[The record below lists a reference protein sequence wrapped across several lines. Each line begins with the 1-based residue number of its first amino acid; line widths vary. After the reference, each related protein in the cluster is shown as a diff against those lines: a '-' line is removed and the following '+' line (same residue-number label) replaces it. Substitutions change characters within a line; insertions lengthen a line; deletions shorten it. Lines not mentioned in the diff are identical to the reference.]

1 MYGRT
6 QLIEFVKVNFPVRGL
21 LGAISFLLGSNLQ
34 LQVNA
39 ANPAAVPSPDLVG
52 WKSTVQPFLSS
63 HCISCHGSEKQ
74 KGGLNL
80 EKSDGDIL
88 DLTKAGI
95 WHEIVDVL
103 NVGEMPPEEEP
114 RPPAK
119 ELVKVVDWISGEL
132 RKAEQLARAKG
143 PGLSLRRLTNQEYRN
158 TIRDLIGHPFD
169 PAMRFLD
176 DTQVHGFDNVAENL
190 ELSTLHLQQYL
201 NAAERIV
208 DMMLS
213 VPNKPPVRQH
223 WYIEPILPT
232 PTSPLVKIDGAWH
245 DGLRGKDMSK
255 VKQGRVKLP
264 PKPLGHV
271 DPGIPGLTGLVRGN
285 IEIPNGFQPYRMVEM
300 TSGKPVVYDGFG
312 DIRFYGMQLRDNF
325 QRLGFRW
332 FAHDAGRYRV
342 TLHVDGFREVKGRAP
357 GVRVLQEPGSEVLGE
372 YEVPVGEARKISFDL
387 VIDDV
392 HYLMRTSG
400 NRYWGMRLYMERG
413 IRPERIE
420 IEGPLNE
427 TWPPE
432 HDFVRSMGG
441 SKDKVAASLRD
452 FATRAWRRP
461 LKSGELEEL
470 VSLYQKQRAQ
480 TKNFREA
487 LRVPLVS
494 ILSSPHFLCRVE
506 HRTKSKGLERVNAH
520 ELANRLSY
528 FLWRTMPDDLLRAAA
543 DDGSLLKKD
552 VLKKQVDR
560 MLSAP
565 AINSFCE
572 TFPAR
577 WLGVEKV
584 MSVDVDP
591 LMFPWVTWGLRK
603 DMLEETRHVFTE
615 ILRKNSSC
623 LELIDSD
630 WTFLNSRLARHYD
643 LPKVKGDHMRRVS
656 LPAGSERGGV
666 LAHGSILT
674 ITSNGMRPLPITRGA
689 FVLENIL
696 ASPTPPPPPNVTPLE
711 EVEQP
716 RPNATTRELLE
727 LHRNDPTCIS
737 CHQKIDPIGF
747 SLEGYDAVGRL
758 RTHEHILV
766 DEKLVQTHPVDTLG
780 RLPGGSLF
788 EGMPGLKKVIL
799 KEADKFRR
807 CLVEKLLVYALD
819 REVNF
824 TDEPLIQD
832 LVTEM
837 STHDDRM
844 HSLIHALVASETFQS
859 K

>member
-1 MYGRT
+1 MNAPYLA
-6 QLIEFVKVNFPVRGL
+6 QGL
-21 LGAISFLLGSNLQ
+21 LGGFLLFLGCLFSGQ
-34 LQVNA
+34 IDA
-39 ANPAAVPSPDLVG
+39 AEPVVAPSPDLDG
-52 WKSTVQPFLSS
+52 WKSTVQPFLAK
-63 HCISCHGSEKQ
+63 HCVACHGSEKQ

-80 EKSDGDIL
+80 EKFGGDIL
-88 DLTKAGI
+88 DLTQAGI

-103 NVGEMPPEEEP
+103 NAGEMPPKKEP
-114 RPPAK
+114 RPPAEDLLK
-119 ELVKVVDWISGEL
+119 TIAWIHGEL
-132 RKAEQLARAKG
+132 AKAGQLAKARG
-143 PGLSLRRLTNQEYRN
+143 PGLRLRRLTNQEYRN
-158 TIRDLIGHPFD
+158 TVRELVGHPFD
-169 PAMRFLD
+169 PAMRFLE
-176 DTQVHGFDNVAENL
+176 DTQSHGFDNVAENL

-208 DMMLS
+208 DKMLT
-213 VPNKPPVRQH
+213 VPEKPPVRQH
-223 WYIEPILPT
+223 WYIEPILAT
-232 PTSPLVKIDGAWH
+232 STSPLVKIDGAWH

-255 VKQGRVKLP
+255 VKPGRVKLP

-312 DIRFYGMQLRDNF
+312 DIRFYGMRLRNNL

-332 FAHDAGRYRV
+332 FAHDEGRYRI
-342 TLHVDGFREVKGRAP
+342 TLHVDGFKEVEGRPP
-357 GVRVLQEPGSEVLGE
+357 GIQVLQEPGSEVLGE
-372 YEVPVGEARKISFDL
+372 YEVPVGVARKIRFDL
-387 VIDDV
+387 VIDDAR
-392 HYLMRTSG
+392 YLLRTSG
-400 NRYWGMRLYMERG
+400 NRYWGMRFYMEHG

-427 TWPPE
+427 TWPPP
-432 HDFVRSMGG
+432 HDFARSMGG
-441 SKDKVAASLRD
+441 SQDKVAGALRD

-470 VSLYQKQRAQ
+470 VSLYKKQRAH

-506 HRTKSKGLERVNAH
+506 HRTKNTGLQRVNAH
-520 ELANRLSY
+520 ELASRLSY
-528 FLWRTMPDDLLRAAA
+528 FLWRSMPDDLLRAAA
-543 DDGSLLKKD
+543 DDGSLLEKD
-552 VLKKQVDR
+552 ILKEQVDR

-565 AINSFCE
+565 AISSFCE

-577 WLGVEKV
+577 WLGMEKV
-584 MSVDVDP
+584 MSVDIDP
-591 LMFPWVTWGLRK
+591 LMFPWVKWGLRK
-603 DMLEETRHVFTE
+603 DMLEETRQVFTE
-615 ILRKNSSC
+615 ILRENSSC

-630 WTFLNSRLARHYD
+630 WTFLNSRLARHYG
-643 LPKVKGDHMRRVS
+643 LPELKGDNMRRVS
-656 LPAGSERGGV
+656 LPADSERGGI

-674 ITSNGMRPLPITRGA
+674 ITSNGMRPLPIARGA

-727 LHRNDPTCIS
+727 LHRDDPTCIS

-747 SLEGYDAVGRL
+747 ALEGYDAVGRL

-766 DEKLVQTHPVDTLG
+766 NEKLVQTHPVDTVG
-780 RLPGGSLF
+780 RLPDRSAF
-788 EGMPGLKKVIL
+788 QGMPGLKKVIL
-799 KEADKFRR
+799 EDADKFRR
-807 CLVEKLLVYALD
+807 CLVEKMLTYALD

-824 TDEPLIQD
+824 TVEPLIQE
-832 LVTEM
+832 LIKEM

-844 HSLIHALVASETFQS
+844 HSLIHALVGSETFQS

>member
-1 MYGRT
+1 MIGFLT
-6 QLIEFVKVNFPVRGL
+6 ESMDFPYLSRGPL
-21 LGAISFLLGSNLQ
+21 SGVILFLGGFFSG
-34 LQVNA
+34 QVHA
-39 ANPAAVPSPDLVG
+39 AEPVVAPSPDLDG
-52 WKSTVQPFLSS
+52 WKSTVQPFLAK
-63 HCISCHGSEKQ
+63 HCVACHGSEKQ

-80 EKSDGDIL
+80 EKFDGDIL

-95 WHEIVDVL
+95 WDEIVDVL
-103 NVGEMPPEEEP
+103 NAGEMPPEKEP

-132 RKAEQLARAKG
+132 IKAEQLARAKG
-143 PGLSLRRLTNQEYRN
+143 PGLSLRRLTNLEYRN
-158 TIRDLIGHPFD
+158 TVRDLVGHAFD
-169 PAMRFLD
+169 PASRFLD
-176 DTQVHGFDNVAENL
+176 DTELHGFDNLAENL
-190 ELSTLHLQQYL
+190 ELSTLHLHQYL

-208 DMMLS
+208 DKMLT
-213 VPNKPPVRQH
+213 VPEKPPVRQH
-223 WYIEPILPT
+223 WYIEPILAT

-255 VKQGRVKLP
+255 VKPGRIKLP

-271 DPGIPGLTGLVRGN
+271 DPGVPGLTGLVRGN

-312 DIRFYGMQLRDNF
+312 DIRMYGMQIRNKL

-332 FAHDAGRYRV
+332 FAHDEGRYRV
-342 TLHVDGFREVKGRAP
+342 TLHVDGFKQVDGRPP
-357 GVRVLQEPGSEVLGE
+357 GILVIQEPGSEVLGE
-372 YEVPVGEARKISFDL
+372 YEVPVGVARKISFDL
-387 VIDDV
+387 AIDDV
-392 HYLMRTSG
+392 RYLMRTSG
-400 NRYWGMRLYMERG
+400 NRFWGMLLNLEHG

-427 TWPPE
+427 TWPPP

-441 SKDKVAASLRD
+441 SQDKVTGALRG

-461 LKSGELEEL
+461 LEADELEEL
-470 VSLYQKQRAQ
+470 VSLYKKQRAH

-506 HRTKSKGLERVNAH
+506 HRTKNTGLQRVNAH

-528 FLWRTMPDDLLRAAA
+528 FLWRSMPDDLLRAAA
-543 DDGSLLKKD
+543 DDGSLLEKD
-552 VLKKQVDR
+552 MLKEQVDR
-560 MLSAP
+560 MLFAP
-565 AINSFCE
+565 AISSFCE

-584 MSVDVDP
+584 MTVDVDP
-591 LMFPWVTWGLRK
+591 LMFPWVKWGLRQ
-603 DMLEETRHVFTE
+603 DMLQETQQVFTE
-615 ILRKNSSC
+615 ILHNNASC

-630 WTFLNSRLARHYD
+630 WTFLNSRLARHYG
-643 LPKVKGDHMRRVS
+643 LPEPKGDNLRRVS
-656 LPAGSERGGV
+656 LPADSERGGI

-696 ASPTPPPPPNVTPLE
+696 ASPTPPPPPNVKPLE

-747 SLEGYDAVGRL
+747 ALEGYDAVGRL

-766 DEKLVQTHPVDTLG
+766 DEKPVPTHPVDTVG
-780 RLPGGSLF
+780 RLPGRSAF
-788 EGMPGLKKVIL
+788 QGMPGLKKVIL
-799 KEADKFRR
+799 EDADKFRR
-807 CLVEKLLVYALD
+807 CLVEKMLVYALD

-824 TDEPLIQD
+824 TDEPLIQE
-832 LVTEM
+832 LVNEM

-844 HSLIHALVASETFQS
+844 HSLIHALVGSETFQS

>member
-1 MYGRT
+1 MLVPSITRHLLAGLFFFLGVFSG
-6 QLIEFVKVNFPVRGL
+6 QAHAASPVV
-21 LGAISFLLGSNLQ
+21 A
-34 LQVNA
+34 
-39 ANPAAVPSPDLVG
+39 PSPDLEG
-52 WKSTVQPFLSS
+52 WESTVQPFLAQ
-63 HCISCHGSEKQ
+63 HCVACHGSEKQ
-74 KGGLNL
+74 KGSLNL
-80 EKSDGDIL
+80 EEFDGDIL
-88 DLTKAGI
+88 DLDKAGI

-103 NVGEMPPEEEP
+103 NAGEMPPEKEP

-119 ELVKVVDWISGEL
+119 ELVMVVDWISGEL
-132 RKAEQLARAKG
+132 KKAKQLALAKG
-143 PGLSLRRLTNQEYRN
+143 PSLSLRRLTNQEYRN
-158 TIRDLIGHPFD
+158 TVRDLVEHPFD
-169 PAMRFLD
+169 PASRFLS
-176 DTQVHGFDNVAENL
+176 DTELHGFDNLAENL
-190 ELSTLHLQQYL
+190 EISSLHLQQYL

-208 DMMLS
+208 DKMIT
-213 VPNKPPVRQH
+213 VPEKPPVRQH
-223 WYIEPILPT
+223 WYIEPILAT

-255 VKQGRVKLP
+255 VKPGRVKLP
-264 PKPLGHV
+264 PKPLGPV
-271 DPGIPGLTGLVRGN
+271 DPGVPGLTGLVRGN

-300 TSGKPVVYDGFG
+300 TSGKPVVYHGFG
-312 DIRFYGMQLRDNF
+312 DIRFYGMRLGITKNL

-332 FAHDAGRYRV
+332 FAHDEGRYRV
-342 TLHVDGFREVKGRAP
+342 TLHVDGFKDVNGRPP
-357 GVRVLQEPGSEVLGE
+357 GFQVHLEPGSEVLGE
-372 YEVPVGEARKISFDL
+372 YEVPVGVARKISFDL

-400 NRYWGMRLYMERG
+400 NRYWGMRLYMEHG

-427 TWPPE
+427 TWPPK

-441 SKDKVAASLRD
+441 SKDRVVASLRD

-461 LKSGELEEL
+461 LKPGELEEL
-470 VSLYQKQRAQ
+470 VSLYQKQRAH

-528 FLWRTMPDDLLRAAA
+528 FLWRTMPDDLLRATA

-552 VLKKQVDR
+552 VLKEQVNR
-560 MLSAP
+560 MLAAP
-565 AINSFCE
+565 AISSFCE
-572 TFPAR
+572 TFPVR

-584 MSVDVDP
+584 MTVDIDP
-591 LMFPWVTWGLRK
+591 LMFPHVKWGLRK
-603 DMLEETRHVFTE
+603 DMLEETRQVFTE
-615 ILRKNSSC
+615 ILQNNSSC
-623 LELIDSD
+623 LELIDSN

-643 LPKVKGDHMRRVS
+643 LPRLKGDNMRRVS
-656 LPAGSERGGV
+656 LPANSERGGV

-727 LHRNDPTCIS
+727 LHRDDPTCIS

-747 SLEGYDAVGRL
+747 ALEGYDAVGRL

-766 DEKLVQTHPVDTLG
+766 KEKPVPTHPVDTVG
-780 RLPGGSLF
+780 RLPGGSNF
-788 EGMPGLKKVIL
+788 QGMPGLKKVIL
-799 KEADKFRR
+799 ENADKFRR
-807 CLVEKLLVYALD
+807 CLVEKMLVYSLD

-824 TDEPLIQD
+824 TDEPLIQE
-832 LVTEM
+832 LVNEM
-837 STHDDRM
+837 STQDDRM